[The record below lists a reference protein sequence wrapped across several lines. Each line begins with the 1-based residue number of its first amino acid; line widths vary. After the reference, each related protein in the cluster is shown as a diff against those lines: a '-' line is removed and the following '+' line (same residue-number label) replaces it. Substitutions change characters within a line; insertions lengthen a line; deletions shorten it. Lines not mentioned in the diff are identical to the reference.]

1 MRILFQRLQN
11 IEKNAETA
19 ATTTKTILSEKTSN
33 LQNQLDD
40 FKKTQLKENR
50 SFSESIQLNLNKY
63 EEKLREVES
72 KTLWQITDCKNK
84 LNDRVNEQFV
94 RDVVR

>member
-1 MRILFQRLQN
+1 M
-11 IEKNAETA
+11 EKNVETTSLA
-19 ATTTKTILSEKTSN
+19 SKTLLNEKTSN
-33 LQNQLDD
+33 IQSQIDD

-50 SFSESIQLNLNKY
+50 SFNESIQLNLNKY

-72 KTLWQITDCKNK
+72 KTLWQITDCKTK
-84 LNDRVNEQFV
+84 LNDRVNDQYV